1 MIKQFNDFLAK
12 HATIAL
18 GTMWAFYIF
27 LIYSLLPLVMPKY
40 MTTLM
45 YWSNVIQL
53 ITLPLLA
60 VGTTILGKNS
70 EDRAKEDHKAIME
83 QLELIKK
90 MHGEVKEIHKDVKEN
105 VEK

>member
-12 HATIAL
+12 YATLAL

-27 LIYSLLPLVMPKY
+27 LIYSLLPLALPKY
-40 MTTLM
+40 MDKLM

-70 EDRAKEDHKAIME
+70 EDRSRQDHKAIME

-90 MHGEVKEIHKDVKEN
+90 MHGEVKEIHQN
-105 VEK
+105 VQEK

>member
-1 MIKQFNDFLAK
+1 MVKQFNDFFAK
-12 HATIAL
+12 HATLAL

-27 LIYSLLPLVMPKY
+27 LIYSLLPLAFPKY
-40 MTTLM
+40 LDKLM

-70 EDRAKEDHKAIME
+70 EDRARQDHKAIME

-90 MHGEVKEIHKDVKEN
+90 MHGEVKEIHQN
-105 VEK
+105 VQQK